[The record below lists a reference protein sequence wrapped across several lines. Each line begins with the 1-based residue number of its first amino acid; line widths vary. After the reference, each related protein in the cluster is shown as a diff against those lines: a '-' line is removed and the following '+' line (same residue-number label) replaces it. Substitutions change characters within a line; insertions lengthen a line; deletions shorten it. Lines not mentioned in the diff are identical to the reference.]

1 MGFNFFVGS
10 MSVFNEGSLDNSQY
24 RKFKIHAQQ
33 TPNDQLMIKE
43 VVFRRLNHPE
53 WKFPDIIVVDGGKPQ
68 VTAANTVILSEY
80 HESKDL
86 PIIGLAKRL
95 ETIVIK
101 TRSDW
106 VEVNLP
112 KHSNALRL
120 LQRLR
125 DEAHRFANKYRKELI
140 SKSLK
145 T

>member
-10 MSVFNEGSLDNSQY
+10 MSVFSDGGLDNREY
-24 RKFKIHAQQ
+24 RKFKIKSAQ

-43 VVFRRLNHPE
+43 VVWRRLNHPE

-68 VTAANTVILSEY
+68 VTAANAVIMSEY
-80 HESKDL
+80 RESKDL
-86 PIIGLAKRL
+86 PIIGLAKRF

-101 TRSDW
+101 TKSDW

-112 KHSNALRL
+112 KNSNALRL

-140 SKSLK
+140 SKTL
-145 T
+145 TG